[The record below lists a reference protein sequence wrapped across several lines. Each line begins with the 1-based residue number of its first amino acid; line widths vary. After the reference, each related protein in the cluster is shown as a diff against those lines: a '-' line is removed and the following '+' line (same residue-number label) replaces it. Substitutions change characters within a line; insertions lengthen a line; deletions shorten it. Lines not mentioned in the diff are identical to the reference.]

1 MAKKST
7 RQIPAVI
14 LNVVG
19 DGKPDTEMLCSTEGF
34 VNAVFIETVEGIKDA
49 INTNKRTAVL
59 FEVGK
64 SDYYI
69 EISKN
74 QWKQALQT
82 CIDRLV
88 EIEKYEECFKI
99 KQLID
104 KIK

>member
-7 RQIPAVI
+7 RQVPSMI
-14 LNVVG
+14 LTIKG
-19 DGKPDTEMLCSTEGF
+19 EGKADVEALCSTEGF

-49 INTNKRTAVL
+49 LTTNKKTAVL
-59 FEVGK
+59 FEMGK

-69 EISKN
+69 EISKD

-88 EIEKYEECFKI
+88 EIEKYEECSKI
-99 KQLID
+99 KQLMD

>member
-1 MAKKST
+1 MVKKSN

-19 DGKPDTEMLCSTEGF
+19 DGKPDVDALCNAEGF
-34 VNAVFIETVEGIKDA
+34 IKAVFIETVEGIKDA
-49 INTNKRTAVL
+49 LATNNKTAIL

-69 EISKN
+69 EISKD

-88 EIEKYEECFKI
+88 ETEKYEECSKI

>member
-14 LNVVG
+14 LNVIG
-19 DGKPDTEMLCSTEGF
+19 EGKPDAEALCNAEGF
-34 VNAVFIETVEGIKDA
+34 VNAVFIEAVEGIKDA
-49 INTNKRTAVL
+49 LITNKKIAVL

-64 SDYYI
+64 SDYFI
-69 EISKN
+69 EINKD

-88 EIEKYEECFKI
+88 ETEKYEECFKI
-99 KQLID
+99 KQLMD

>member
-7 RQIPAVI
+7 RQIPSVI
-14 LNVVG
+14 LTIEG
-19 DGKPDTEMLCSTEGF
+19 DGKADAKILCSTEGF
-34 VNAVFIETVEGIKDA
+34 VNAVFVETIEGIKDA
-49 INTNKRTAVL
+49 INTNKKTAVL
-59 FEVGK
+59 FEMGK

-69 EISKN
+69 EISKD

-82 CIDRLV
+82 CIDKLV
-88 EIEKYEECFKI
+88 EIEKYEDCSKI